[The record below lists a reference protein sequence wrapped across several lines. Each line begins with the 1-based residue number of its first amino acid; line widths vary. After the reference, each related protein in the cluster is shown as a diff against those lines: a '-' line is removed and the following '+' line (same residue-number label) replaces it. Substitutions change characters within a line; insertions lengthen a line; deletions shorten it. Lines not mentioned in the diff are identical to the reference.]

1 MYNIRQCLCERRTK
15 SWPEEE
21 EEVKVASIQEMREG
35 EGRKERQE
43 LRICGKK
50 QH

>member
-21 EEVKVASIQEMREG
+21 EEVKVASIQEMRE
-35 EGRKERQE
+35 ETEVKDMWEE
-43 LRICGKK
+43 AALMT
-50 QH
+50 